1 MSLNSPVLFSCK
13 LSHSLISYLDR
24 RGEDLELLYEKF
36 DWPTEFL
43 RDPSCWLEADKM
55 ESLLRLMEKDYAH
68 AVHTDPLNDSGSEF
82 SGSALSV
89 SNSAALDHSL
99 HGSSHGQDA
108 LIVAVGHQCKDL
120 RSWGVLDSVLRM
132 VQTSK
137 DLFAQPERF
146 LSYFV
151 SPAPPIGDLKREAD
165 SVSFVLPISEIR
177 FPLVTA
183 YLRAALEALP
193 TYISKPMAT
202 VTWRESRVRIVWSER
217 QVSLF
222 SDAENKELTLHPE
235 LVRNIL
241 MNLESS
247 QTELELAKKSL
258 IERDLEI
265 ERLKKALSRQISMVV
280 AQPSLM
286 DGLRANALLVENRH
300 EALNGARDEGQ
311 GETSARLSPPPTHPI
326 SADSGIVFE
335 TGPVGGSVSGSVS
348 SSSSGVPW
356 AARANSVNQVLT
368 SNDVDLSA
376 LAHALGEEIEKP
388 VAELLNELYR
398 TGDYMAR
405 GQQLITL
412 LIGQGRQTPQVQQ
425 AMRRVDWSFVAGE
438 GPKLIKRVIRSLQ
451 GLQETS
457 QDLFHLAD
465 LRRALSTQTGVELL
479 RQRVPSD
486 LNRLVERAIA
496 NVSARDSK
504 LLAGQ
509 VHIDCQLSLNQNVA
523 VLPTRI
529 EQAVTNLLWSTLDAV
544 EAGGRIQI
552 STRPRGGRAEILIS
566 DDGNGWDETS
576 MALFNSPLSESA
588 DLIFAKTGRAS
599 PRLGL
604 ALAQSII
611 RLHEGGVTVS
621 HEPGLGATILV
632 DLPFA

>member
-1 MSLNSPVLFSCK
+1 MLWGKMRSIIDDFALAACVAGRLSLHSLVLFSCK
-13 LSHSLISYLDR
+13 ISHSLISYLDR
-24 RGEDLELLYEKF
+24 RGEDLELLYEKC

-55 ESLLRLMEKDYAH
+55 ESLLRLMERDYAH
-68 AVHTDPLNDSGSEF
+68 AVHTDPLNDTGSEF
-82 SGSALSV
+82 AGSALSI
-89 SNSAALDHSL
+89 SNSAENSHSG
-99 HGSSHGQDA
+99 HDA

-151 SPAPPIGDLKREAD
+151 SPAPPIGELKREAD
-165 SVSFVLPISEIR
+165 SVSFVLPVSEVQ

-193 TYISKPMAT
+193 TYINKPMAS
-202 VTWRESRVRIVWSER
+202 VTWQESRVRIAWSER

-222 SDAENKELTLHPE
+222 SEAENKELSLHPE

-247 QTELELAKKSL
+247 QTELEQAKKAL
-258 IERDLEI
+258 IERDHEI
-265 ERLKKALSRQISMVV
+265 DRLKKVLSKQMSQVV
-280 AQPSLM
+280 AQPSLLE
-286 DGLRANALLVENRH
+286 GLRPETERVVIPQVATIDSAAVVS
-300 EALNGARDEGQ
+300 GAGAT
-311 GETSARLSPPPTHPI
+311 TSGYSHAT
-326 SADSGIVFE
+326 SGIA
-335 TGPVGGSVSGSVS
+335 SL
-348 SSSSGVPW
+348 SSSGFF
-356 AARANSVNQVLT
+356 AAT
-368 SNDVDLSA
+368 DVDLSA
-376 LAHALGEEIEKP
+376 LSRALGQEIEKP
-388 VAELLNELYR
+388 VTDLLNELYR
-398 TGDYMAR
+398 AGDYMAR

-412 LIGQGRQTPQVQQ
+412 LVGQGRQTPQVQE
-425 AMRRVDWSFVAGE
+425 AMRRVDWNYVAGE

-457 QDLFHLAD
+457 QDLHVLAD
-465 LRRALSTQTGVELL
+465 LKRAESTQSNGDLL

-504 LLAGQ
+504 LQAGQ
-509 VHIDCQLSLNQNVA
+509 VQIDCSFTLNQNVT

-529 EQAVTNLLWSTLDAV
+529 EQAVTNLLSNSLDAV
-544 EAGGRIQI
+544 EPGGRIKV
-552 STRPRGGRAEILIS
+552 STRPRVGYAEIQIS
-566 DDGNGWDETS
+566 DDGRGWDEAS
-576 MALFNSPLSESA
+576 IAFFNSPMSESA
-588 DLIFAKTGRAS
+588 DLLFSQSGNPA

-611 RLHEGGVTVS
+611 RLHDGVVKVS
-621 HEPGLGATILV
+621 TDPGVGATILV
-632 DLPFA
+632 ELPFA

>member
-1 MSLNSPVLFSCK
+1 MILCVKYDFLLATCVAGRMSLHSPVLISCK
-13 LSHSLISYLDR
+13 ISHSLISYLDR
-24 RGEDLELLYEKF
+24 RGEDLELLYEKC

-89 SNSAALDHSL
+89 SNSAALADSV
-99 HGSSHGQDA
+99 HGQDA

-146 LSYFV
+146 LSYFI

-165 SVSFVLPISEIR
+165 SVSFVLPISEIQ

-202 VTWRESRVRIVWSER
+202 VTWRESRVRILWSER

-222 SDAENKELTLHPE
+222 SEAENKELTLHPE

-265 ERLKKALSRQISMVV
+265 ERLKKALSKQMSLVV
-280 AQPSLM
+280 AQPM
-286 DGLRANALLVENRH
+286 LLDNFGNQAPLVHQLPESH
-300 EALNGARDEGQ
+300 IEK
-311 GETSARLSPPPTHPI
+311 PTHGQARPV
-326 SADSGIVFE
+326 SEADGDS
-335 TGPVGGSVSGSVS
+335 VGF
-348 SSSSGVPW
+348 PW
-356 AARANSVNQVLT
+356 GTRANSAHHALSST
-368 SNDVDLSA
+368 DVDLSA
-376 LAHALGEEIEKP
+376 LARALGQEIEKP
-388 VAELLNELYR
+388 VADLLNELYR
-398 TGDYMAR
+398 AGDYMAR

-412 LIGQGRQTPQVQQ
+412 LIGQGRQTPQVQE

-457 QDLFHLAD
+457 QDLFVLAD
-465 LRRALSTQTGVELL
+465 LKRALSTQSGAELL
-479 RQRVPSD
+479 SQRVPSD

-509 VHIDCQLSLNQNVA
+509 VHIDCLLSLNQNVA

-529 EQAVTNLLWSTLDAV
+529 EQAVTNLLSNTLDSV

-552 STRPRGGRAEILIS
+552 STRPRGGRAQIQIS
-566 DDGNGWDETS
+566 DDGKGWDEESIT
-576 MALFNSPLSESA
+576 LFNSPLSESA
-588 DLIFAKTGRAS
+588 DLIFAKTGHAF
-599 PRLGL
+599 PRLGV

-611 RLHEGGVTVS
+611 RLHDGAVTVS
-621 HEPGLGATILV
+621 REQGRGATILV